1 MIHFKK
7 ELYEKAIREIKNFFD
22 IEKDF
27 NDINNILNLPV
38 SNLSCQMAVELDGK
52 LRVKYSTI
60 NILLA
65 FADRLSQLRNSIVSP
80 IGCTKSISNNPP
92 EYERLIQDA
101 YGILADVLIK
111 KSIIKQANEFI
122 DYVD

>member
-7 ELYEKAIREIKNFFD
+7 ELYEKAIREIKDFFD

-65 FADRLSQLRNSIVSP
+65 FADRLSQLRNNIVSP
-80 IGCTKSISNNPP
+80 IGSTKSISNNPP

-111 KSIIKQANEFI
+111 KSIIKQANELI
-122 DYVD
+122 